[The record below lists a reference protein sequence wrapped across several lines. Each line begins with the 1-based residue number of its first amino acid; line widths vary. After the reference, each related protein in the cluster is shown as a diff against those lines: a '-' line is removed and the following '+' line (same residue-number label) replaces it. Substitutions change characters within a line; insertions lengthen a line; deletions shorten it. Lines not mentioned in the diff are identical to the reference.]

1 MGHGAEPVDVGAVQR
16 GGVRVILDLLLDVLA
31 IVAVLLAIG
40 AGGWVL
46 DLRDWWRG

>member
-1 MGHGAEPVDVGAVQR
+1 VGALLG

-40 AGGWVL
+40 AGGWLL

>member
-1 MGHGAEPVDVGAVQR
+1 MGALLG

-31 IVAVLLAIG
+31 IVAMLLAIG

-46 DLRDWWRG
+46 DLRDWWRGLR

>member
-1 MGHGAEPVDVGAVQR
+1 MGAVLG
-16 GGVRVILDLLLDVLA
+16 GGVRVILDLAEAVLA

-46 DLRDWWRG
+46 DLRDWWRGL

>member
-1 MGHGAEPVDVGAVQR
+1 MGAVQR

-40 AGGWVL
+40 AAGWLL
-46 DLRDWWRG
+46 DAIEWLRGLLRG

>member
-1 MGHGAEPVDVGAVQR
+1 MGHGAEPVDLGAAL
-16 GGVRVILDLLLDVLA
+16 GSGVRVILDLLLDLLA
-31 IVAVLLAIG
+31 IVAMLLAIG